1 MKSEKSPGQK
11 DGTHNECFGAF
22 HFWAIRIGKDFTWTL
37 QYVFKKLVIF
47 KVTTD
52 PSLQLQHNIDMIL
65 NCYSRILLVTEQI
78 RWSQVLKKRYNN
90 CPTPSPLMKK
100 GPSSFKSWTIT
111 ISVICF
117 SYAFRLLGRYF
128 LIVHD
133 LSNLEPGD
141 SESHQ
146 VLSQDISS
154 GNNTQR

>member
-78 RWSQVLKKRYNN
+78 RWSQVLEKRCIN
-90 CPTPSPLMKK
+90 CPTPSPLKK
-100 GPSSFKSWTIT
+100 KRSLFFQVLNYQYFSNMFQLCISFVGTIFFNRPWFIKLRTRRLRKPSTSKP
-111 ISVICF
+111 
-117 SYAFRLLGRYF
+117 RYF
-128 LIVHD
+128 LW
-133 LSNLEPGD
+133 
-141 SESHQ
+141 
-146 VLSQDISS
+146 
-154 GNNTQR
+154 